1 MPGKDTIIV
10 GTLGLVHF
18 NDKTLPDGQVAWTT
32 PGTGRR
38 NPNYGDMLVCASL
51 LRHLAPAEH
60 VRIGFGQELPTSVD
74 AAVLRGSTYLNRQF
88 NFAAAIRTLESID
101 APTATVG
108 LGAQSTDLDPS
119 FLDDIPEARR
129 FVALLDERAP
139 TSISARGEFTAA
151 VLERL
156 GARNIRI
163 TGCPSMFYALEPA
176 SVSVPPNLESDQRR
190 LGVSLHTGLHKGRFC
205 RNVPATMRKHRRVIQ
220 FALRTAGEV
229 SLFEQGVMQEY
240 VMGDR
245 SRPMA
250 ERLKAAAKI
259 LERFPDGDRLRPSD
273 LVDHLVSVRSVE
285 DWLAKASELDAMIG
299 FRFHGNMVALTQGVP
314 CFYYLYD
321 SRITEFSRLYQLPHL
336 DVEERWRDPIA
347 AILEHDWDET
357 TKAIRGC
364 FEELVAFYEENGV
377 RHTLRT
383 QCDQP
388 ASY

>member
-1 MPGKDTIIV
+1 MLGKDTIIA

-51 LRHLAPAEH
+51 LRHLAPAEDV
-60 VRIGFGQELPTSVD
+60 VRVNFGQELSTDVD
-74 AAVLRGSTYLNRQF
+74 AAVLRGSTYLNEEF
-88 NFAAAIRTLESID
+88 NFGAAIRTLESID
-101 APTATVG
+101 APIATVG
-108 LGAQSTDLDPS
+108 LGAQSTGMDPT
-119 FLDDIPEARR
+119 FLDDVPEARR
-129 FVALLDERAP
+129 FVALLVDRAP
-139 TSISARGEFTAA
+139 SSISVRGEFTAA

-163 TGCPSMFYALEPA
+163 TGCPSMFYALRPA
-176 SVSVPPNLESDQRR
+176 EVSVPPRLESDERR

-205 RNVPATMRKHRRVIQ
+205 RNVPATRRKHSRAIR
-220 FALRTAGEV
+220 FALRSAREV
-229 SLFEQGVMQEY
+229 SLFEQGVMLEY
-240 VMGDR
+240 IVGDR
-245 SRPMA
+245 NRPMA
-250 ERLKAAAKI
+250 ERLEAAARI
-259 LERFPDGDRLRPSD
+259 VERFPAEHGIRPAD

-285 DWLAKASELDAMIG
+285 DWLAKARELDAMIG

-321 SRITEFSRLYQLPHL
+321 SRITEFSRVYSLPHL
-336 DVEERWRDPIA
+336 DVEDRWRNPVT
-347 AILEHDWDET
+347 AILEHDWEAT

-377 RHTLRT
+377 GHTLR
-383 QCDQP
+383 
-388 ASY
+388 AAG

>member
-1 MPGKDTIIV
+1 
-10 GTLGLVHF
+10 VHF
-18 NDKTLPDGQVAWTT
+18 NDKTLPDGQVGWTT

-51 LRHLAPAEH
+51 LRHLAPAENL
-60 VRIGFGQELPTSVD
+60 RIAFGQELSTAVD
-74 AAVLRGSTYLNRQF
+74 AAVLRGSTYLNREF
-88 NFAAAIRTLESID
+88 NFSAAIRTVESIQ
-101 APTATVG
+101 APIATVG
-108 LGAQSTDLDPS
+108 LGAQSTDMDPS
-119 FLDDIPEARR
+119 FLDDVPEARR

-139 TSISARGEFTAA
+139 SSISARGEFTAA

-176 SVSVPPNLESDQRR
+176 SVSVPPTLGSDHFR

-205 RNVPATMRKHRRVIQ
+205 RNVPATMRKQRRAIQ
-220 FALRTAGEV
+220 FALRSAGGV
-229 SLFEQGVMQEY
+229 SLFEQGVMKEY
-240 VMGDR
+240 LIGDR
-245 SRPMA
+245 SRPMT
-250 ERLKAAAKI
+250 ERLEAAAQI
-259 LERFPDGDRLRPSD
+259 LARFPGRNRLRPSD

-285 DWLAKASELDAMIG
+285 DWMAKARELDAMIG

-321 SRITEFSRLYQLPHL
+321 SRITEFARLYRLPHL
-336 DVEERWRDPIA
+336 DVEDEWRDPIA
-347 AILEHDWDET
+347 AMLEHDWDDT

-364 FEELVAFYEENGV
+364 FDELVAFYEENGV

-383 QCDQP
+383 P
-388 ASY
+388 V

>member
-1 MPGKDTIIV
+1 M
-10 GTLGLVHF
+10 HF
-18 NDKTLPDGQVAWTT
+18 NGKVLPTGEFAWTT
-32 PGTGRR
+32 PGTGLR

-51 LRHLAPAEH
+51 LRHLGPAEV
-60 VRIGFGQELPTSVD
+60 VRVSFGDELSSPVD
-74 AAVLRGSTYLNRQF
+74 AAVLRGSTYLNRKF
-88 NFAAAIRTLESID
+88 DFRAAIRTIESID
-101 APTATVG
+101 APIATVG
-108 LGAQSTDLDPS
+108 LGAQSTGYDPS

-139 TSISARGEFTAA
+139 SSISARGEFTAD

-156 GARNIRI
+156 GARNIRV

-176 SVSVPPNLESDQRR
+176 SVSVPPALASDQRR

-205 RNVPATMRKHRRVIQ
+205 RNVPATLRKHNRVIR
-220 FALRTAGEV
+220 FALRSAGGV
-229 SLFEQGVMQEY
+229 SLFEQGVMREY
-240 VMGDR
+240 IVGDR

-250 ERLKAAAKI
+250 ERLEAAAQI
-259 LERFPDGDRLRPSD
+259 LERFPESDRIRPSD

-285 DWLAKASELDAMIG
+285 DWLAKARELDAMIG

-321 SRITEFSRLYQLPHL
+321 SRITEFSRLYRLPHL
-336 DVEERWRDPIA
+336 DVEDQWRDPIA

-383 QCDQP
+383 
-388 ASY
+388 AA